1 MPMMKIIN
9 KGIKAINK
17 RRAAKDK
24 FVRDK
29 EGTIKGVKPF
39 SDKKYSSFGF
49 TKAKSPKDRE
59 NIVRTR
65 ETIKRNEAA
74 SKENARIRKA
84 ESDIKDAKK
93 KLQNMVDTKRAER
106 MPISKT
112 VYGKSVPQ
120 KKADGG
126 MIRKNLKPVDK
137 AKNPGLAK
145 LPTKVRNKMGYMKDG
160 GMVKNRAQIRGFG
173 KARH

>member
-29 EGTIKGVKPF
+29 EGTIKGVKPY

-49 TKAKSPKDRE
+49 QKAKTPTDRA
-59 NIVRTR
+59 NIARKR
-65 ETIKRNEAA
+65 ESIKRSEDA
-74 SKENARIRKA
+74 SKQRDKIRKA
-84 ESDIKDAKK
+84 KADIKDAQRE
-93 KLQNMVDTKRAER
+93 LNRMVDTKRGER
-106 MPISKT
+106 MPMSKQ
-112 VYGKSVPQ
+112 VFGKSVPE
-120 KKADGG
+120 KKAKGG
-126 MIRKNLKPVDK
+126 MVGKSLKPVDK